1 MTALDHIAV
10 IGDQALPTSAIVAER
25 YRKFVA
31 PYVTGPAVFV
41 KVEPVDVEAV
51 SDAERRAE
59 ELAVMRSR
67 GEL

>member
-1 MTALDHIAV
+1 MTTVLDHLAV
-10 IGDQALPTSAIVAER
+10 IGDKEMATSATVAER

-31 PYVTGPAVFV
+31 PYVAHPAQFV
-41 KVEPVDVEAV
+41 KVAPVDVEA
-51 SDAERRAE
+51 DTERRAE